1 MPLFQFKTEAEIIQA
16 ALAAAHAS
24 AVYQTEQPQHLP
36 QYKCRKVAHSAS
48 VSPNTRPSLVKSFDF
63 PK

>member
-24 AVYQTEQPQHLP
+24 TVYQTEQPQRLP
-36 QYKCRKVAHSAS
+36 QYKRRKVVHSAG
-48 VSPNTRPSLVKSFDF
+48 VAPNTHPNLVKSFDF